1 MRETSRAT
9 WSRPSPL
16 ASVFELPAA
25 RILSE
30 VPVRFLLVA
39 GTRDDLDWGVIGAI
53 WLDLEGVNG
62 GCLISPC
69 AIWAGSEMARNYK
82 NALARGW
89 TQDRIYSY
97 WSDQAGVSGD
107 FMIDTEQRA
116 DALFQVARLVGTL

>member
-1 MRETSRAT
+1 MYETGRTT
-9 WSRPSPL
+9 WSPPSPL

-39 GTRDDLDWGVIGAI
+39 GTRDNMEWGVVGAI
-53 WLDLEGVNG
+53 WLDLEGLNG
-62 GCLISPC
+62 GCLISPG
-69 AIWAGSEMARNYK
+69 AIWSGSEMARNYK
-82 NALARGW
+82 NALSRGW
-89 TQDRIYSY
+89 TEDRIFSY
-97 WSDQAGVSGD
+97 WGDQIGASGD

>member
-1 MRETSRAT
+1 VYETGGTT
-9 WSRPSPL
+9 WSPPSPL

-39 GTRDDLDWGVIGAI
+39 GTRDDMEWGVVGAI
-53 WLDLEGVNG
+53 WLDLEGLNG
-62 GCLISPC
+62 GCLISPG
-69 AIWAGSEMARNYK
+69 AIWSGSEMARNYK

-89 TQDRIYSY
+89 TEDRIFSY
-97 WSDQAGVSGD
+97 WSDQIGASGD